1 MLGGGNCPDLETP
14 TEKSEAEMLEGRGG
28 HVGEGEQGRAEVE
41 NTREAGDTSILPA
54 SSQL

>member
-1 MLGGGNCPDLETP
+1 MGNCPDLETP